1 MSSVAVAL
9 PTANFAHKL
18 VEEGGQS
25 KMEPKGRERGSMH
38 RVQDAAGAV
47 QES

>member
-47 QES
+47 PAS